1 MWRFLKSKRRTT
13 VSVQS
18 RFVICFFCFRLLL
31 MLGDE
36 ELLKPP
42 YNIENQAHRRAILA
56 ELDRVK
62 ALGVKPP
69 QNLWEYKV
77 KRLLCTK
84 ALIGP
89 HLPIS
94 LFRVLNVATLVCKYS
109 FSITDWLNYNCV
121 CQSSVSDMYNQMII
135 FLLCILISV
144 TFYQD
149 ANAGKSLFLLYALKR
164 SPRLTLFY
172 LYLFDYSETFLP
184 FLHTCCPANTH
195 IDHSLESSFLNTQ
208 VTQKQCCWC

>member
-1 MWRFLKSKRRTT
+1 
-13 VSVQS
+13 
-18 RFVICFFCFRLLL
+18 

-84 ALIGP
+84 ASVGP
-89 HLPIS
+89 LASSEYWRLHLWFAS
-94 LFRVLNVATLVCKYS
+94 T
-109 FSITDWLNYNCV
+109 
-121 CQSSVSDMYNQMII
+121 
-135 FLLCILISV
+135 
-144 TFYQD
+144 
-149 ANAGKSLFLLYALKR
+149 
-164 SPRLTLFY
+164 
-172 LYLFDYSETFLP
+172 
-184 FLHTCCPANTH
+184 
-195 IDHSLESSFLNTQ
+195 HSLVANFT
-208 VTQKQCCWC
+208 CWKYFYAVVNSKYEVD